1 MSGNINF
8 GIDLGTTN
16 SLIAKFSNGQVEIFK
31 NPVGFKETLPSVVA
45 FRNNRILVGDKAR
58 EYIEKDPHNVFSS
71 FKRKMGTSESFFVTS
86 LTDFKTPIQLSA
98 LVLNE
103 LKNFVYT
110 GEKPG
115 SVVIT
120 IPASFDTIQS
130 NATKKAGYEA
140 GFKEVVLL
148 QEPIAASLAFAN
160 KNYGTP
166 LEGRWLVYDLGG
178 GTFDVALVKIQDDEM
193 KVVDHEGDNYLGG
206 LDFDNAVIDEI
217 ILPQLQQQGN
227 FETLCAELRS
237 AKSEY
242 NKLYYLLLLKAEE
255 VKVALSNALQADIE
269 FETVDDNGNARDI
282 FFTITRQQFNDA
294 IRDKIVYSL
303 DLVKKVLERNQVS
316 REELNQVILIGG
328 STYIPLVKEMLAA
341 ELNIPVNAAV
351 DPTTAVAAGAAYY
364 AGSKP
369 ATVTAAEAAETT
381 EASGMAAA
389 SGIEIKMAYAKTSRE
404 TEEYFTVLSKGMPAG
419 SFYRI
424 TRTDGGYDSGL
435 KPAAERFSEMLVL
448 QPNQVNA
455 FHLKL
460 YDAGSN
466 ALAANIPAIVIT
478 QGKFSIEGQPLPN
491 DICIEV
497 DDTATNATRLELIFE
512 KNAILPLKKKIIKA
526 LTKTITRAG
535 KEVLLINIVE
545 GSRYSMP
552 ASCVPIGVIEIN
564 GSKLEHDLIKGS
576 DIEIALE
583 MSESRDLQVTAVTLM
598 NEQEF
603 GEVFSPSERHINIA
617 KLRNEVTGILFLARQ
632 ELQTLEEKEQFEE
645 AAVTM
650 RHIEELEQM
659 EKQLKK
665 LREDDVSDVKYQIE
679 EKKRRIS
686 RELDSK
692 EKGAAIALVKEEY
705 FAEKEDCQYW
715 LNQPGAPPSL
725 RARFDKIVQKENEF
739 LNAGSSFV
747 LKNKI
752 DELSSLSWEV
762 RKKDPF
768 VLIGAFHY
776 YAMQP
781 MSDYR
786 NSSQAKKLV
795 EVGEK
800 AIERKNY
807 DELHMALMQL
817 YFLHPSSD
825 KKQNP
830 FSGTGIG

>member
-1 MSGNINF
+1 MSTNINF

-16 SLIAKFSNGQVEIFK
+16 SLVAKFSNGQVEIFK

-86 LTDFKTPIQLSA
+86 IADFKTPVQLSA
-98 LVLNE
+98 MVLNE
-103 LKNFVYT
+103 LKNFIYT
-110 GEKPG
+110 GEKPE

-160 KNYGTP
+160 KNYGTQ

-206 LDFDNAVIDEI
+206 LDFDNAIIDSI
-217 ILPQLQQQGN
+217 ILPYLQQKGN
-227 FETLCAELRS
+227 YETLCAELRS
-237 AKSEY
+237 AKSSY

-255 VKVALSNALQADIE
+255 VKIALSAAMQADIE
-269 FETVDDNGNARDI
+269 FETLDDNGNEQEV
-282 FFTITRQQFNDA
+282 FITVTREQLNA
-294 IRDKIVYSL
+294 VVKEKIEYSIE
-303 DLVKKVLERNQVS
+303 LVKKVLERNNVGK
-316 REELNQVILIGG
+316 EDLNQVILIGG

-341 ELNIPVNAAV
+341 ALSIPVNAAV

-364 AGSKP
+364 AGAKP
-369 ATVTAAEAAETT
+369 ALVAATAPADAQAG
-381 EASGMAAA
+381 EASDEA
-389 SGIEIKMAYAKTSRE
+389 IVDVRMAYAKTSRE
-404 TEEYFTVLSKGMPAG
+404 TEEYFTALISGLQPG

-424 TRTDGGYDSGL
+424 TRNDGGYDSGL
-435 KPAAERFSEMLVL
+435 KPAAERISEMLVL
-448 QPNQVNA
+448 QPNQVNT
-455 FHLKL
+455 FTLKL
-460 YDAGSN
+460 YDSRSN
-466 ALAANIPAIVIT
+466 AVPAGNQVITIT

-497 DDTATNATRLELIFE
+497 DDTTNNATRLELIFE
-512 KNAILPLKKKIIKA
+512 KNAILPLKKKIIKT
-526 LTKTITRAG
+526 LTKTITRSG
-535 KEVLLINIVE
+535 SESLLINILE

-552 ASCVPIGVIEIN
+552 PSCMTIGVIEIN
-564 GSKLEHDLIKGS
+564 GKKLEHDLIKGS

-583 MSESRDLQVTAVTLM
+583 MSESRDLHVTAITLM

-603 GEVFSPSERHINIA
+603 GEVFNPSERHINIA
-617 KLRNEVTGILFLARQ
+617 KLKNEVSGILYLARE
-632 ELQTLEEKEQFEE
+632 ELKELETGEQFES
-645 AAVTM
+645 AAITM
-650 RHIEELEQM
+650 RHITELEEM

-665 LREDDVSDVKYQIE
+665 LRDDDVSDIKYQVE

-686 RELDSK
+686 AAMDGREKNSAL
-692 EKGAAIALVKEEY
+692 ALVKENY
-705 FAEKEDCQYW
+705 FAEKEECLYW
-715 LNQPGAPPSL
+715 INQSGNPSL
-725 RARFDKIVQKENEF
+725 RTKFEKIVQKETDF
-739 LNAGSSFV
+739 LSAGSSFV

-752 DELSSLSWEV
+752 EEFRQLSWEV
-762 RKKDPF
+762 RKKDPGI
-768 VLIGAFHY
+768 LLGAFHY
-776 YAMQP
+776 YASQSP
-781 MSDYR
+781 GDFKDSR
-786 NSSQAKKLV
+786 QAKKYI
-795 EVGEK
+795 EGGEK

-807 DELHMALMQL
+807 DELYVMLMQL
-817 YFLHPSSD
+817 YILHPDSD
-825 KKQNP
+825 RKQSP

>member
-1 MSGNINF
+1 MSNNINF

-16 SLIAKFSNGQVEIFK
+16 SLIAKFANGQVEIFK

-71 FKRKMGTSESFFVTS
+71 FKRKMGTSESFFVAS

-110 GEKPG
+110 GEKPA

-193 KVVDHEGDNYLGG
+193 RVIDHEGDNYLGG
-206 LDFDNAVIDEI
+206 VDFDNAIIDHI
-217 ILPQLQQQGN
+217 ILPYLQQQGG
-227 FETLCAELRS
+227 FTTLCSDLRS
-237 AKSEY
+237 AKSSY

-255 VKVALSNALQADIE
+255 VKVALSGALQADIE
-269 FETVDDNGNARDI
+269 FEAEDDNGDTQEI

-294 IRDKIVYSL
+294 VRDRIKHTI
-303 DLVKKVLERNQVS
+303 DLMNKVLERNSLQKDD
-316 REELNQVILIGG
+316 LNQVILIGG
-328 STYIPLVKEMLAA
+328 STYIPLVKEMLVDG
-341 ELNIPVNAAV
+341 LGIPVNAAV

-364 AGSKP
+364 AGTKP
-369 ATVTAAEAAETT
+369 ALLEAMPVAEE
-381 EASGMAAA
+381 EMSGEVDSA
-389 SGIEIKMAYAKTSRE
+389 IDVKTAYAKTSRE
-404 TEEYFTVLSKGMPAG
+404 TEEYFTAMIKGLPAG

-424 TRTDGGYDSGL
+424 TRNDGGYDSGL
-435 KPAAERFSEMLVL
+435 KPAGDRFSEMLVL
-448 QPNQVNA
+448 QPNQVNSFA
-455 FHLKL
+455 LKL
-460 YDAGSN
+460 YDASSN
-466 ALAANIPAIVIT
+466 QLNVYIPAIVIT
-478 QGKFSIEGQPLPN
+478 HGKFSIEGQPLPN

-497 DDTATNATRLELIFE
+497 DDTTNNATKLEMIFE
-512 KNAILPLKKKIIKA
+512 KNAILPLKKKIIKT
-526 LTKTITRAG
+526 LTKTITRTG
-535 KEVLLINIVE
+535 TEKLLINIVE

-552 ASCVPIGVIEIN
+552 SSCIPIGVIEIN
-564 GSKLEHDLIKGS
+564 GQKLQHDLIKGS

-583 MSESRDLQVTAVTLM
+583 MSESRDLHVTAVTLM

-603 GEVFSPSERHINIA
+603 GEVFNPSERHINIS
-617 KLRNEVTGILFLARQ
+617 KLKSDVAGVLMLARQ
-632 ELQTLEEKEQFEE
+632 ELKTLEEKEQFED
-645 AAVTM
+645 AAIAIK
-650 RHIEELEQM
+650 HINELEEM
-659 EKQLKK
+659 EKQLRRLK
-665 LREDDVSDVKYQIE
+665 EDDVSDVKYQVE

-686 RELDSK
+686 REMDSR
-692 EKGAAIALVKEEY
+692 EKGSAIALIKEEY

-715 LNQPGAPPSL
+715 IGQPGASPSL
-725 RARFDKIVQKENEF
+725 RTKFDKIVQNEAAY

-747 LKNKI
+747 LKSKI
-752 DELSSLSWEV
+752 DEISALSWEM
-762 RKKDPF
+762 RKKDPS
-768 VLIGAFHY
+768 VLLGAFHY
-776 YAMQP
+776 YASQP
-781 MSDYR
+781 IGDFK
-786 NSSQAKKLV
+786 NAAKAKNHIAI
-795 EVGEK
+795 GEK
-800 AIERKNY
+800 AIERRNY
-807 DELHMALMQL
+807 EELYVALIQL
-817 YFLHPSSD
+817 YYEHPNSD
-825 KKQNP
+825 RQKNP

>member
-1 MSGNINF
+1 MSANINF

-16 SLIAKFSNGQVEIFK
+16 SLVAKFNNGQVEIFK

-86 LTDFKTPIQLSA
+86 IADFKTPVQLSA

-103 LKNFVYT
+103 LKNFIYT
-110 GEKPG
+110 GEKPE

-160 KNYGTP
+160 KNYGTQ

-206 LDFDNAVIDEI
+206 LDFDNAIIDGI
-217 ILPQLQQQGN
+217 ILPYLQQKGIY
-227 FETLCAELRS
+227 ETLCAELRS
-237 AKSEY
+237 AKSSY

-255 VKVALSNALQADIE
+255 VKIALSAAMQADME
-269 FETVDDNGNARDI
+269 FETVDDNGNEQEL
-282 FFTITRQQFNDA
+282 FITVTREQLNEVVKE
-294 IRDKIVYSL
+294 KIEYSVE
-303 DLVKKVLERNQVS
+303 LVKKVLERNNVGK
-316 REELNQVILIGG
+316 EDLNQVILIGG

-341 ELNIPVNAAV
+341 ALSIPVNAAV

-364 AGSKP
+364 AGAKP
-369 ATVTAAEAAETT
+369 ALVIASAPADEGTSGTTAGEPA
-381 EASGMAAA
+381 
-389 SGIEIKMAYAKTSRE
+389 IEVRMAYAKTSRE
-404 TEEYFTVLSKGMPAG
+404 TEEYLTALITGIQPG

-424 TRTDGGYDSGL
+424 TRNDGGYDSGL
-435 KPAAERFSEMLVL
+435 KPAAERISEMLVL
-448 QPNQVNA
+448 QPNQVNT
-455 FHLKL
+455 FTFKL
-460 YDAGSN
+460 YDAQSN
-466 ALAANIPAIVIT
+466 ILSTSSSVITIT

-497 DDTATNATRLELIFE
+497 DDTNNNATKLELIFE
-512 KNAILPLKKKIIKA
+512 KNAILPLKKKIIKT

-535 KEVLLINIVE
+535 NESLLINILE

-552 ASCVPIGVIEIN
+552 TSCMTIGVIEIN
-564 GSKLEHDLIKGS
+564 GKKLEHDLIKGS
-576 DIEIALE
+576 DIEITLE

-603 GEVFSPSERHINIA
+603 GEVFNPSERHINIS
-617 KLRNEVTGILFLARQ
+617 KLKNEVSGILYLARE
-632 ELQTLEEKEQFEE
+632 ELKELETGEQFES
-645 AAVTM
+645 AALTM
-650 RHIEELEQM
+650 RHITELEEM

-665 LREDDVSDVKYQIE
+665 LRDDDVSDIKYQVE

-686 RELDSK
+686 AAMDGREKNSAL
-692 EKGAAIALVKEEY
+692 ALVKENY
-705 FAEKEDCQYW
+705 FTEKEECLYW
-715 LNQPGAPPSL
+715 LNQSGSPSL
-725 RARFDKIVQKENEF
+725 KAKFEKAIQKETDF

-752 DELSSLSWEV
+752 DELRQLSWEV
-762 RKKDPF
+762 KKKDPG
-768 VLIGAFHY
+768 VLLGAFHY
-776 YAMQP
+776 YSSQP
-781 MSDYR
+781 PGDFKDAR
-786 NSSQAKKLV
+786 QAKKYM
-795 EVGEK
+795 EGGEK

-807 DELHMALMQL
+807 DELYVMLMQL
-817 YFLHPSSD
+817 YILHPDSD
-825 KKQNP
+825 RRQSP

>member
-1 MSGNINF
+1 MSANINF

-16 SLIAKFSNGQVEIFK
+16 SLVAKFSNGQVEIFK

-45 FRNNRILVGDKAR
+45 FRNSRILVGDKAR

-86 LTDFKTPIQLSA
+86 IADFKTPVQLSA
-98 LVLNE
+98 MVLKE
-103 LKNFVYT
+103 LKNFIYT
-110 GEKPG
+110 GEKPE

-160 KNYGTP
+160 KSYGTQ

-217 ILPQLQQQGN
+217 ILPHLQQQGN

-237 AKSEY
+237 AKSSY

-255 VKVALSNALQADIE
+255 VKITLSSAMQADME
-269 FETVDDNGNARDI
+269 FETEDDQGNVQEI
-282 FFTITRQQFNDA
+282 FITVSREQFNA
-294 IRDKIVYSL
+294 VVKEKIEYSAA
-303 DLVKKVLERNQVS
+303 LVKKVLDRNS
-316 REELNQVILIGG
+316 IGKEDLNQVILIGG
-328 STYIPLVKEMLAA
+328 STYIPLVKEMLSAA
-341 ELNIPVNAAV
+341 LSIPVNAAV

-364 AGSKP
+364 AGAKP
-369 ATVTAAEAAETT
+369 ALVTAAAPADEEAGETAN
-381 EASGMAAA
+381 EQA
-389 SGIEIKMAYAKTSRE
+389 IDVRMAYAKTSRE
-404 TEEYFTVLSKGMPAG
+404 TEEYFTALVTVLPPG

-424 TRTDGGYDSGL
+424 TRNDGGYDSGL
-435 KPAAERFSEMLVL
+435 KPAADRITEMLVL
-448 QPNQVNA
+448 QPNQVNT
-455 FHLKL
+455 FTLKL
-460 YDAGSN
+460 YDSFSN
-466 ALAANIPAIVIT
+466 VLSTSSSVITIT

-497 DDTATNATRLELIFE
+497 DDTANNATKLELIFE
-512 KNAILPLKKKIIKA
+512 KNAILPLKKKIIKT
-526 LTKTITRAG
+526 LTKTITLTG
-535 KEVLLINIVE
+535 NESLLINILE

-552 ASCVPIGVIEIN
+552 ASCMTIGVIEIN
-564 GSKLEHDLIKGS
+564 GKKLQHDLIKGS

-583 MSESRDLQVTAVTLM
+583 MSESRDLHVTAITLM

-603 GEVFSPSERHINIA
+603 GEVFNPSERHINIS
-617 KLRNEVTGILFLARQ
+617 KLKSEVSGILFLARE
-632 ELQTLEEKEQFEE
+632 ELKELEAGEQFES
-645 AAVTM
+645 AAVIM
-650 RHIEELEQM
+650 RHITELEEM
-659 EKQLKK
+659 EKQLRK
-665 LREDDVSDVKYQIE
+665 LKEDDVSDTKYQVE

-686 RELDSK
+686 AAMDGREKDS
-692 EKGAAIALVKEEY
+692 ALALVKENY
-705 FAEKEDCQYW
+705 FLEKEECLYW
-715 LNQPGAPPSL
+715 INQSANPTL
-725 RARFDKIVQKENEF
+725 KTKFDKLVQKETEF

-747 LKNKI
+747 LKNKME
-752 DELSSLSWEV
+752 DFRQLSWEV
-762 RKKDPF
+762 RKKDPGI
-768 VLIGAFHY
+768 LLGAFHY
-776 YAMQP
+776 YASQP
-781 MSDYR
+781 PGNFKDQR
-786 NSSQAKKLV
+786 QAKKYI
-795 EVGEK
+795 ETGEK

-807 DELHMALMQL
+807 DELYVMLMQL
-817 YFLHPSSD
+817 YLQHPDSD
-825 KKQNP
+825 RKQSP

>member
-16 SLIAKFSNGQVEIFK
+16 SLVAKFSNGQVEIFK

-86 LTDFKTPIQLSA
+86 ITDFKTPVQLSA
-98 LVLNE
+98 MVLME
-103 LKNFVYT
+103 LKNFIYT
-110 GEKPG
+110 GEKPE

-160 KNYGTP
+160 KSYGTQ

-193 KVVDHEGDNYLGG
+193 KVVDHEGDNFLGG

-217 ILPQLQQQGN
+217 ILPYLQQHGS

-237 AKSEY
+237 AKSSY
-242 NKLYYLLLLKAEE
+242 HKLYYLLLLKAEE
-255 VKVALSNALQADIE
+255 IKITLSSATQADVE
-269 FETVDDNGNARDI
+269 FETEDDNGNVQEI
-282 FFTITRQQFNDA
+282 FITVTREQFNA
-294 IRDKIVYSL
+294 VVKDKIEYSVE
-303 DLVKKVLERNQVS
+303 LVKKVLDRNS
-316 REELNQVILIGG
+316 IGREDLNQVILIGG
-328 STYIPLVKEMLAA
+328 STYIPLVKEMLSAA
-341 ELNIPVNAAV
+341 LSIPVNAAV

-364 AGSKP
+364 AGAK
-369 ATVTAAEAAETT
+369 AALYTAIAVQEENTAET
-381 EASGMAAA
+381 AGVPD
-389 SGIEIKMAYAKTSRE
+389 IEVKMAYAKTSRE
-404 TEEYFTVLSKGMPAG
+404 TEEYFTALITGLQPG
-419 SFYRI
+419 CFYRI
-424 TRTDGGYDSGL
+424 TRNDGGYDSGL
-435 KPAAERFSEMLVL
+435 KPAAERITEMLVL
-448 QPNQVNA
+448 QPNQVNT
-455 FHLKL
+455 FSLKL
-460 YDAGSN
+460 YDSFSN
-466 ALAANIPAIVIT
+466 ALAASISVITIT

-497 DDTATNATRLELIFE
+497 DDTANNATKLELIFE
-512 KNAILPLKKKIIKA
+512 KNAILPLKKKIIKT
-526 LTKTITRAG
+526 LTKTITLTG
-535 KEVLLINIVE
+535 KESLLINILE

-552 ASCVPIGVIEIN
+552 ASCMTIGVIEIN
-564 GSKLEHDLIKGS
+564 GNKLQQDLIKGS

-583 MSESRDLQVTAVTLM
+583 MSESRDLHVTAITLM

-603 GEVFSPSERHINIA
+603 GEVFNPSERHINIG
-617 KLRNEVTGILFLARQ
+617 KLKNEVSAILFLARE
-632 ELQTLEEKEQFEE
+632 ELKELESGEQFES

-650 RHIEELEQM
+650 RHITELEEM
-659 EKQLKK
+659 EKQLRK
-665 LREDDVSDVKYQIE
+665 LKEDDVSDTKYQVE

-686 RELDSK
+686 AAMDGREKNSAL
-692 EKGAAIALVKEEY
+692 ALVKENY
-705 FAEKEDCQYW
+705 FLEKEECLYW
-715 LNQPGAPPSL
+715 INQSGNPSL
-725 RARFDKIVQKENEF
+725 KSKFEKLVQKETEF

-747 LKNKI
+747 LKNKMEEFRQI
-752 DELSSLSWEV
+752 SWEV
-762 RKKDPF
+762 RKKDPGI
-768 VLIGAFHY
+768 LLGAFHY
-776 YAMQP
+776 YASQP
-781 MSDYR
+781 PGDFKDSR
-786 NSSQAKKLV
+786 QAKKYI
-795 EVGEK
+795 EIGEK

-807 DELHMALMQL
+807 DELYVALMQL
-817 YFLHPSSD
+817 YLAHPESD
-825 KKQNP
+825 RKQSP